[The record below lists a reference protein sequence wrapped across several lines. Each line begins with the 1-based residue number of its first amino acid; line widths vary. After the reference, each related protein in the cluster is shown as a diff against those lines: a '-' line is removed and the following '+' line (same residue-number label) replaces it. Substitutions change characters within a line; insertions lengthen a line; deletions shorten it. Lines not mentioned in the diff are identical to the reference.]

1 MRILAI
7 SDQIHPFI
15 HQARFPDNLPPFD
28 LVLAAGD
35 LPGSYMEFV
44 ATKVRVPVV
53 YVHGNHKEEYVQDYL
68 GNLSPPGGAIAAHG
82 RVLEVA
88 GLKIAGWGGVPRY
101 NNRGAGQYG
110 EGEAKARFYSWLPL
124 LGPRRLRKGHGV
136 DVLLTHA
143 PPPGPHAGADFAHRG
158 SEALELFHR
167 LYRPRLH
174 VHGHVHLYEAQ
185 PRREYVTPEGVRVVN
200 AFEYTLI
207 ELETEASTR
216 P

>member
-15 HQARFPDNLPPFD
+15 HQARFPGNLPPFD

-35 LPGSYMEFV
+35 LPGSYLEFI
-44 ATKVRVPVV
+44 ATKVTVPVV
-53 YVHGNHKEEYVQDYL
+53 YVHGNHKEEYAQDYL
-68 GNLSPPGGAIAAHG
+68 GNLSPPGGVLPAHG
-82 RVLEVA
+82 RILEVA
-88 GLKIAGWGGVPRY
+88 GLRIAGWGGAPRY
-101 NNRGAGQYG
+101 NDRDFGQYS
-110 EGEAKARFYSWLPL
+110 EAEAKTRFYSWLPI
-124 LGPRRLRKGHGV
+124 LGPRRLRQGHAV
-136 DVLLTHA
+136 DILLTHA
-143 PPPGPHAGADFAHRG
+143 PPPGPHAGTDFAHRG
-158 SEALELFHR
+158 SQALELFHK

-207 ELETEASTR
+207 ELIPDSKR
-216 P
+216 